1 MDDRIALATD
11 LSLRL
16 KEDYPDDRER
26 KSLIRCLLDDMPT
39 EIQNGASEQQKQWV
53 NESVVRLSEHEP
65 VQYITGTA
73 HFYGLRF
80 KVTPSVLIPR
90 PETEE
95 LVYHALKFLKNHVDI
110 SILDIG
116 TGSGCIAIT
125 IAKKLPLAKII
136 AWDYS
141 QAAID
146 VAHENAAYHQ
156 VDIDF
161 KMGDALSLSTWEELP
176 VLDVIISNPPY
187 ISSAEMSEMGKNVI
201 DYEPHQALFPKGN
214 DPLVFYRIIAER
226 GLDYLRLGGKVF
238 CECSQFTALEVDTIF
253 KESGWKDVTLHRD
266 MQGNLRILEATR

>member
-1 MDDRIALATD
+1 MDDRIALASD

-16 KEDYPDDRER
+16 KEEYPDNRER

-95 LVYHALKFLKNHVDI
+95 LVYHALKFLKNHVDN

-201 DYEPHQALFPKGN
+201 DFEPHEALFPKGN

-238 CECSQFTALEVDTIF
+238 CECSQFTALEVETIF

>member
-53 NESVVRLSEHEP
+53 NKSVVRLSEHEP

-73 HFYGLRF
+73 HFHGLRF

-156 VDIDF
+156 VDIGF